1 MKRIAILVLA
11 LALAGAVG
19 AARQP
24 SPALLALVNA
34 RIVPVSSAPIE
45 RGTLIITGERIT
57 AMGPQVAVPS
67 GALRIDCT
75 GLSVYPGMIELQ
87 TSVGLAEIGQVPV
100 TRDTTDI
107 GEFHPQLVAVNAFNV
122 ESAHIGVTREGGVT
136 TVLSCPSGNLIAGQ
150 ATLFDLHGW
159 TTRSMVVRERGAL
172 IVEWPR
178 AGGFGRF
185 GGGGAE
191 GGNPSARIESLRR
204 FFTDAKNYRPGSDR
218 PNLAYEAMQPYLRG
232 ELPVILRASR
242 EADLKAAIAFAE
254 QFGLEAVLA
263 GAHEAP
269 KIASLLAE
277 KRIGVIYGGLFSLP
291 FENSDPYDTIFAGP
305 AALQRA
311 GVKFAI
317 TTGGDTANA
326 RNLPFHAAA
335 AVAFGLDEEAALRA
349 ITLTPAEL
357 MGIER
362 DYGSLAVG
370 KVANCFVATG
380 SPLDARTQIRAVIIR
395 GEIVREPSRHEQLY
409 RKYLER
415 LTGASAGAGR

>member
-1 MKRIAILVLA
+1 MKRIAILALA
-11 LALAGAVG
+11 LALAGATG
-19 AARQP
+19 AARRQ
-24 SPALLALVNA
+24 AAVLALVNA
-34 RIVPVSSAPIE
+34 RIVPVSGPVIE
-45 RGTLIITGERIT
+45 RGTLLVTGERISGI
-57 AMGPQVAVPS
+57 GPNLTVPS

-87 TSVGLAEIGQVPV
+87 TSIGLAEVGQVPV

-107 GEFHPQLVAVNAFNV
+107 GDFHPQLVAVNAFNV

-136 TVLSCPSGNLIAGQ
+136 TVLSCPTGNLIAGQ

-185 GGGGAE
+185 GGGGE

-204 FFTDAKNYRPGSDR
+204 FFTEAKNYRPGSDR
-218 PNLAYEAMQPYLRG
+218 PNLAFEAMQPYLKG
-232 ELPVILRASR
+232 ELPVILRATR
-242 EADLKAAIAFAE
+242 EADLKAAIGFAE
-254 QFGLEAVLA
+254 QFGLKAVLA

-291 FENSDPYDTIFAGP
+291 FENHDPYDSIFAGP
-305 AALQRA
+305 AALHRA

-357 MGIER
+357 VGIDR

-370 KVANCFVATG
+370 KVANCFLATG
-380 SPLDARTQIRAVIIR
+380 SPLDARSQIRAVIIR
-395 GEIVREPSRHEQLY
+395 GEMVREPSRHEQLY

-415 LTGASAGAGR
+415 LAGTGAGSAR